1 MFDAISTGKCWVR
14 VRRHSGEY
22 RSTLNGEV
30 RRGFTGRVT
39 FEKRLKGGEG
49 GSHAITSN
57 NGRVHAKTLR
67 LTACCV

>member
-39 FEKRLKGGEG
+39 FEKGLKEVRVGATPSLPITGE
-49 GSHAITSN
+49 STQ
-57 NGRVHAKTLR
+57 RP
-67 LTACCV
+67 